1 MPGNRGFLDVVA
13 ALRWIQGN
21 IAPFGGDPNCV
32 TIFGNSAGGLIVS
45 SLFLSPM
52 STGLFHR
59 AISQSGIVTTKVLK
73 ELNAWREA
81 QKNVTISYI
90 VNDSFFPQS
99 PEKLLSDQQFPTV
112 PYLLGV
118 TNHEFGWL
126 VFKIWNILDKLEH
139 LNREDLLEI
148 SRPLL
153 ARVVRQEEGE
163 RDCWAL
169 STAVSDP
176 LPTLLTGH

>member
-45 SLFLSPM
+45 SLVSYHGELAVADRSERASMAPDLLVPLPSNICLLCCSQFLSPL
-52 STGLFHR
+52 SAGLFHR

-81 QKNVTISYI
+81 QVCL
-90 VNDSFFPQS
+90 SFT
-99 PEKLLSDQQFPTV
+99 LLS
-112 PYLLGV
+112 
-118 TNHEFGWL
+118 
-126 VFKIWNILDKLEH
+126 
-139 LNREDLLEI
+139 
-148 SRPLL
+148 
-153 ARVVRQEEGE
+153 
-163 RDCWAL
+163 
-169 STAVSDP
+169 
-176 LPTLLTGH
+176 